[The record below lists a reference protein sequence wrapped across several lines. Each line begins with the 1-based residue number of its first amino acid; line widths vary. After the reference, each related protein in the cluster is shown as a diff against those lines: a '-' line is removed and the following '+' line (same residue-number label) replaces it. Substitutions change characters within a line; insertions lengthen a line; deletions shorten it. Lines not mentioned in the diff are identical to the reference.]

1 MKHILIVEDDTIL
14 NETLSFNLQQKGYIT
29 QSAQNQK
36 EALIKLKSV
45 LFDAVLLDVSLPDGN
60 GFSIC
65 RNIRQTIN
73 LNTAIIF
80 LTADDIEQD
89 ILIFNI
95 LDNSIKYTPTNGE
108 ISISIFNTEDQL
120 GICISDTGIGISKY
134 NLNNIFNRFWRENRI
149 VTDGNG
155 LGLYLFKEIISLH
168 DGYII
173 VESEKTAAL
182 PPKFFFHFIIINKNY
197 R

>member
-89 ILIFNI
+89 ILTSNVIEYIF
-95 LDNSIKYTPTNGE
+95 
-108 ISISIFNTEDQL
+108 
-120 GICISDTGIGISKY
+120 
-134 NLNNIFNRFWRENRI
+134 
-149 VTDGNG
+149 
-155 LGLYLFKEIISLH
+155 ISLFYH
-168 DGYII
+168 IFYTIIRFQLILLRNFYI
-173 VESEKTAAL
+173 L
-182 PPKFFFHFIIINKNY
+182 
-197 R
+197 